1 MVAGGKNVY
10 MNRRQIDSRRKK
22 QMIRWSSLLTRVSFW
37 AVIVF
42 CIRDIYARLEEMQ
55 MNLERLEM
63 QQYGM
68 VQTSGD
74 VQQPDKF
81 NDVDY
86 VDGPDTW
93 EVGKPIERMEEE
105 VLQRLG
111 ELGQTSSL
119 IEGICQ
125 NHSRYPKELLAA
137 LANNPEMADF
147 VSDYPDGDGMAG
159 GITVSEKEQEFPLF
173 LQWDRRWGY
182 ESYGDSCIGLAG
194 CGPTCLSMVL
204 FYLTRDETHTP
215 DSIAAYSMKNGYYVE
230 GTGTS
235 WALME
240 DVPKLYGIK
249 VSSISRAANNM
260 KAVLD
265 NGGIIICAMGK
276 GDFTISGHYIII
288 YGYDNEGFMVND
300 PNCVARSGRRWTFSE
315 IENQI
320 ARLKIRL
327 KVFGYMIGR
336 NHSPYASVCFFPG
349 RPGGLIR
356 EIAWRVGMLYQIK
369 SKKL

>member
-1 MVAGGKNVY
+1 MVAGGRNVR
-10 MNRRQIDSRRKK
+10 MNRQQMESRRKK
-22 QMIRWSSLLTRVSFW
+22 QQIRWISLLVRV
-37 AVIVF
+37 AVLVVIAF
-42 CIRDIYARLEEMQ
+42 CIRNIYARLEEMQ
-55 MNLERLEM
+55 MELERLEI

-68 VQTSGD
+68 VQTSAD
-74 VQQPDKF
+74 TQSPDKI

-86 VDGPDTW
+86 VDSLETW
-93 EVGKPIERMEEE
+93 EVSKPIERTEAE
-105 VLQRLG
+105 VQQRLG
-111 ELGQTSSL
+111 ELRQTSSL
-119 IEGICQ
+119 IEEIYQ
-125 NHSRYPKELLAA
+125 NHSNYPKELLAA

-147 VSDYPDGDGMAG
+147 VSGYPDQNGMTG
-159 GITVSEKEQEFPLF
+159 GITASEKEQKFPLF

-249 VSSISRAANNM
+249 VSSISSTANNM
-260 KAVLD
+260 RAVLD

-276 GDFTISGHYIII
+276 GDFTISGHYIVI
-288 YGYDNEGFMVND
+288 YGYDNKGFMVND
-300 PNCVARSGRRWTFSE
+300 PNCVARSRKKWTFEE
-315 IENQI
+315 I
-320 ARLKIRL
+320 KD
-327 KVFGYMIGR
+327 
-336 NHSPYASVCFFPG
+336 
-349 RPGGLIR
+349 
-356 EIAWRVGMLYQIK
+356 QIK
-369 SKKL
+369 KIWSYGK

>member
-1 MVAGGKNVY
+1 MVAGGRNVG
-10 MNRRQIDSRRKK
+10 MNRRQIESRRKK
-22 QMIRWSSLLTRVSFW
+22 QLMRWISLLVRVLVLL
-37 AVIVF
+37 VIVF
-42 CIRDIYARLEEMQ
+42 CIRNIYVRLEEMQ
-55 MNLERLEM
+55 MKLERLEI

-68 VQTSGD
+68 VQTGAD
-74 VQQPDKF
+74 VQSPDKL

-86 VDGPDTW
+86 VDSLETW
-93 EVGKPIERMEEE
+93 EVGKPIERTEAE

-119 IEGICQ
+119 IEGIYQ
-125 NHSRYPKELLAA
+125 NHSRYSKELLAA

-147 VSDYPDGDGMAG
+147 VSGYPDQNGMTG

-173 LQWDRRWGY
+173 LQWDKRWGY

-204 FYLTRDETHTP
+204 FYLTRDETYTP
-215 DSIAAYSMKNGYYVE
+215 DKIAAYSVENGYYVE

-235 WALME
+235 WVLME
-240 DVPKLYGIK
+240 DVAKLYGIK
-249 VSSISRAANNM
+249 VNSISSAANNM
-260 KAVLD
+260 RAVLD

-276 GDFTISGHYIII
+276 GDFTISGHYIVI

-315 IENQI
+315 IET
-320 ARLKIRL
+320 
-327 KVFGYMIGR
+327 
-336 NHSPYASVCFFPG
+336 
-349 RPGGLIR
+349 
-356 EIAWRVGMLYQIK
+356 QIK
-369 SKKL
+369 SIWVYDK

>member
-1 MVAGGKNVY
+1 MVAGGRNVG
-10 MNRRQIDSRRKK
+10 MNRRQIESRRKK
-22 QMIRWSSLLTRVSFW
+22 QLMRWISLLVRVLVLL
-37 AVIVF
+37 VIVF
-42 CIRDIYARLEEMQ
+42 CIRNIYVCLEEMQ
-55 MNLERLEM
+55 MKLERLEI
-63 QQYGM
+63 QQYGR
-68 VQTSGD
+68 VQTGADAQS
-74 VQQPDKF
+74 PDKL

-86 VDGPDTW
+86 VESLDTW
-93 EVGKPIERMEEE
+93 KVGKPKERTEAE

-119 IEGICQ
+119 IEGIYQ
-125 NHSRYPKELLAA
+125 NHSRYPKDLLAA

-147 VSDYPDGDGMAG
+147 VSGYPDQNEVTGE
-159 GITVSEKEQEFPLF
+159 ITASEKEQEFPLF

-204 FYLTRDETHTP
+204 FYLTKNETYTP
-215 DSIAAYSMKNGYYVE
+215 DKIAAYSVENGYYVE

-235 WALME
+235 WVLME

-249 VSSISRAANNM
+249 VSSISSSANNM
-260 KAVLD
+260 RAVLD

-276 GDFTISGHYIII
+276 GDFTISGHYIVI

-300 PNCVARSGRRWTFSE
+300 PNCVARSGRRWTFRE

-320 ARLKIRL
+320 
-327 KVFGYMIGR
+327 
-336 NHSPYASVCFFPG
+336 
-349 RPGGLIR
+349 
-356 EIAWRVGMLYQIK
+356 K
-369 SKKL
+369 SIWVYDK

>member
-1 MVAGGKNVY
+1 MVTAGRNVLK
-10 MNRRQIDSRRKK
+10 NRRQIENRRKK
-22 QMIRWSSLLTRVSFW
+22 ITKWISLLVRVLVLL
-37 AVIVF
+37 VIVF
-42 CIRDIYARLEEMQ
+42 CIRNIYARLEEMQ
-55 MNLERLEM
+55 MELERLEI

-68 VQTSGD
+68 VQTSAD
-74 VQQPDKF
+74 TQSPDKI

-86 VDGPDTW
+86 VDSLETW
-93 EVGKPIERMEEE
+93 EVGKPIERTEAE
-105 VLQRLG
+105 VQQRLG

-119 IEGICQ
+119 IEEIYQ
-125 NHSRYPKELLAA
+125 NNSHYPKELLAA

-147 VSDYPDGDGMAG
+147 VSGYPDQKGMTG
-159 GITVSEKEQEFPLF
+159 GITASEKEQDFPLF

-204 FYLTRDETHTP
+204 FYLTRDEAHTP

-235 WALME
+235 WTLME

-249 VSSISRAANNM
+249 VSSMSRAANNM
-260 KAVLD
+260 RAVLD

-276 GDFTISGHYIII
+276 GDFTISGHYIVI
-288 YGYDNEGFMVND
+288 YGYDNDGFMVND
-300 PNCVARSGRRWTFSE
+300 PNCVARSSRRWTFSE

-320 ARLKIRL
+320 
-327 KVFGYMIGR
+327 
-336 NHSPYASVCFFPG
+336 
-349 RPGGLIR
+349 
-356 EIAWRVGMLYQIK
+356 K
-369 SKKL
+369 SIWVYDKEK

>member
-1 MVAGGKNVY
+1 MVTGGRNALK
-10 MNRRQIDSRRKK
+10 NRRQIENRRKK
-22 QMIRWSSLLTRVSFW
+22 IIRWISLLVKVSVLV
-37 AVIVF
+37 VIVF
-42 CIRDIYARLEEMQ
+42 CIVNIYARLEKMQ
-55 MNLERLEM
+55 MELKRLEI

-68 VQTSGD
+68 VQTSAD
-74 VQQPDKF
+74 TQLPDKI

-86 VDGPDTW
+86 ADSLETW
-93 EVGKPIERMEEE
+93 EVGKPIERTEAE
-105 VLQRLG
+105 VLQRMG

-119 IEGICQ
+119 IEEIYQ
-125 NHSRYPKELLAA
+125 NHSQYPKELLAA

-147 VSDYPDGDGMAG
+147 VSDYPDGDGMTG
-159 GITVSEKEQEFPLF
+159 GITASEKEQEFPLF

-260 KAVLD
+260 RAVLD

-276 GDFTISGHYIII
+276 GDFTISGHYIVI

-315 IENQI
+315 IET
-320 ARLKIRL
+320 
-327 KVFGYMIGR
+327 
-336 NHSPYASVCFFPG
+336 
-349 RPGGLIR
+349 
-356 EIAWRVGMLYQIK
+356 QIK
-369 SKKL
+369 SIWVYDKEK

>member
-1 MVAGGKNVY
+1 
-10 MNRRQIDSRRKK
+10 
-22 QMIRWSSLLTRVSFW
+22 
-37 AVIVF
+37 
-42 CIRDIYARLEEMQ
+42 
-55 MNLERLEM
+55 
-63 QQYGM
+63 
-68 VQTSGD
+68 
-74 VQQPDKF
+74 
-81 NDVDY
+81 
-86 VDGPDTW
+86 
-93 EVGKPIERMEEE
+93 
-105 VLQRLG
+105 
-111 ELGQTSSL
+111 
-119 IEGICQ
+119 
-125 NHSRYPKELLAA
+125 
-137 LANNPEMADF
+137 
-147 VSDYPDGDGMAG
+147 
-159 GITVSEKEQEFPLF
+159 
-173 LQWDRRWGY
+173 
-182 ESYGDSCIGLAG
+182 
-194 CGPTCLSMVL
+194 MVL

-356 EIAWRVGMLYQIK
+356 EIAWKGNIGRKAKNFRGVFTFLRKEKGFRSISNRVSFPPGEIRK
-369 SKKL
+369 ISADISRKNCPWGS